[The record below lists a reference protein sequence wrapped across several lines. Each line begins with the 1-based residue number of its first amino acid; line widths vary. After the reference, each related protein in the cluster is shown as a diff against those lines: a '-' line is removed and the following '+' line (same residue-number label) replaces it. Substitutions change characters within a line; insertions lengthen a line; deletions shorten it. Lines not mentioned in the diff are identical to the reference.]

1 MSAQSSEFIF
11 YKHTAFVQP
20 PELERA
26 EVDIPQPVVDLLRAD
41 VLGDGHAGDVH
52 PAVLLP
58 TDAAVGA
65 DVAHLESVG
74 SRFVPAP
81 RRIMMHMATASKRA
95 PSSKLKQ
102 SPTPPTERSAPLK
115 PFLRFYHS
123 EALRKKTLSLLST
136 IEQAQDATT
145 YRDALSNL
153 VVELTNSGMDYYF
166 IKPLKRAK
174 PGFIVEQS
182 ANLGLAGVQQ
192 VMGSVVRQIIG
203 RMDSPQLI
211 SVCGS
216 IRQLM
221 L

>member
-1 MSAQSSEFIF
+1 MTRMATPSKRVPPLKGVRSPKLPSKPSAQ
-11 YKHTAFVQP
+11 
-20 PELERA
+20 
-26 EVDIPQPVVDLLRAD
+26 
-41 VLGDGHAGDVH
+41 
-52 PAVLLP
+52 P
-58 TDAAVGA
+58 T
-65 DVAHLESVG
+65 
-74 SRFVPAP
+74 
-81 RRIMMHMATASKRA
+81 
-95 PSSKLKQ
+95 
-102 SPTPPTERSAPLK
+102 

-136 IEQAQDATT
+136 LEQAQDATKH
-145 YRDALSNL
+145 RDALSSL

-166 IKPLKRAK
+166 MNPLRLAK

-182 ANLGLAGVQQ
+182 ANLELAGVEQ

-203 RMDSPQLI
+203 RMDGPQLI